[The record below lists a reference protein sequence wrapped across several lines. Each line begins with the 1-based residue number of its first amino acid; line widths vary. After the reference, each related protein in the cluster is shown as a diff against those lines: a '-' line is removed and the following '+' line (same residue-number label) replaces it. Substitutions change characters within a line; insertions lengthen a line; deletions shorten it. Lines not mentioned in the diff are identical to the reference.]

1 MKTKIFS
8 FVLAV
13 LFISSMNVTAQDVN
27 SSNYDAWK
35 RNQVF
40 VPDANVNKVPVAQY
54 NSIPFLSNG
63 QTPDRPTCLFEPFDS
78 ATWTIAMARNDD
90 GSSVSIALPFT
101 FNLYGDLYTSVY
113 INNNGNITFTSPYST
128 FTPFAFPSSP
138 LAIVAPFFADVDTR
152 NTLSGLVYYKM
163 ESNRMTITWDSVGY
177 YNAHVDKR
185 NTFQLIISDGTDPYI
200 GIGNNVCF
208 SYGDMNWTTGDASLG
223 IGGFGPPSTAAT
235 LGVNKGDGTTFATL
249 GRFCRDNSNYYGP
262 GADTNGVHYLDC
274 RGYCFNA
281 SNAGN
286 ICPVPSGFPGT
297 APVNV
302 TCGTTYV
309 GHYSMSAPEAT
320 QLVSGSVSGVP
331 PNMTVN
337 ITNGLTCTFD
347 VTYAPTAGDVGV
359 HIVCFQGVD
368 NFTPP
373 CTTTVCV
380 TYIVD
385 CPGPVELTS
394 FTSTVT
400 NRDVTLNWST
410 ATETNNSGFDIERSG
425 GNNEWTKVGFV
436 TGHGTVTV
444 PQSYSFTDRGLAS
457 GVYNYR
463 LKQIDFNG
471 NFEYFNLSNEVIIGT
486 PTTFSLKQNYP
497 NPFNPSTKIEYAI
510 PFDGKVSLS
519 IFDMS
524 GKEISKLVNGTQT
537 AGYYSVNF
545 DGTNLASGVYY
556 YRIEVSGQNNF
567 VDTRKMLLVK

>member
-8 FVLAV
+8 LVLAV
-13 LFISSMNVTAQDVN
+13 LFIASMNVSAQDVN

-35 RNQVF
+35 SSQVY
-40 VPDANVNKVPVAQY
+40 VPDANVSKAPVAQN
-54 NSIPFLSNG
+54 NSIPFISGN
-63 QTPDRPTCLFEPFDS
+63 TPDRPTCLFEPFDS
-78 ATWTIAMARNDD
+78 ATWTISMARNDD
-90 GSSVSIALPFT
+90 GSSILIPLPFT
-101 FNLYGDLYTSVY
+101 FNLYGDLYTSIY
-113 INNNGNITFTSPYST
+113 INNNGNITFTSPLAT

-152 NTLSGLVYYKM
+152 PLASGLVYHKI
-163 ESNRMTITWDSVGY
+163 ESNRITITWDSVGY
-177 YNAHVDKR
+177 FGNHVDKR

-200 GIGNNVCF
+200 GVGNNVCF
-208 SYGDMNWTTGDASLG
+208 SFGDMNWTTGDASGG
-223 IGGFGPPSTAAT
+223 IGGFLGAPAT
-235 LGVNKGDGTTFATL
+235 VGVNRGDGILYATL
-249 GRFCRDNSNYYGP
+249 GRFNRDNAYYGGP
-262 GADTNGVHYLDC
+262 GVDTNGVHYLDC

-281 SNAGN
+281 SSVGN

-297 APVNV
+297 PVPV
-302 TCGTTYV
+302 TCGTTYTAQ
-309 GHYSMSAPEAT
+309 YSMSAPEVA
-320 QLVSGSVSGVP
+320 QIVSGGVSGVP

-337 ITNGLTCTFD
+337 ISNGLTCTFD
-347 VTYAPTAGDVGV
+347 VTYSPTAGDVGPHV
-359 HIVCFQGVD
+359 VCFQGVD
-368 NFTPP
+368 NFSPP

-380 TYIVD
+380 TFIVD
-385 CPGPVELTS
+385 CPGPVELTAL
-394 FTSTVT
+394 TSTIT

-410 ATETNNSGFDIERSG
+410 ATETNNSGFDIERSS
-425 GNNEWTKVGFV
+425 GNNEWSKVGFV
-436 TGHGTVTV
+436 SGHGTVTT
-444 PQSYSFTDRGLAS
+444 PQSYSYTDRGLAS

-510 PFDGKVSLS
+510 PFDGKVSLT

-524 GKEISKLVNGTQT
+524 GKEVSRLVNGTQT
-537 AGYYSVNF
+537 AGYYTVSF
-545 DGTNLASGVYY
+545 DGSNLASGVYY